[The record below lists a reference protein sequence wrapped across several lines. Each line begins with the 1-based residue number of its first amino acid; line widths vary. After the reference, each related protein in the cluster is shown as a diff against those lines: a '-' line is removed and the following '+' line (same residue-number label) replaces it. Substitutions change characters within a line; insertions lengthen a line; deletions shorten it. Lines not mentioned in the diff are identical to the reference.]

1 MGLSVGRW
9 ACLLYGKDT
18 GRQKTDTVLA
28 NSIDVGIQ
36 LQICSHANRG
46 YSYRH
51 PANEG
56 EEGEV
61 EKS

>member
-1 MGLSVGRW
+1 MGLSVGWW

-18 GRQKTDTVLA
+18 VRQKRDTVLA

-36 LQICSHANRG
+36 LQICSRANRG
-46 YSYRH
+46 YSYRQ
-51 PANEG
+51 PENEG
-56 EEGEV
+56 EEEKV